1 MFILAFKPNALI
13 LEFTFSPSSKYHLSD
28 VGIISPYRN
37 QVDAIRREI
46 PNIDVNTVHKF
57 QGREKDTII
66 ISTVDDEKNDF
77 SDDPYLINVAV
88 SRAKKHLCIVASG
101 NEYGDGNINDLI
113 SYIRY
118 NNCEVVESKIYS
130 IFDYL
135 YSSYSDARM
144 QYLKDK
150 KRVSEYDSENLMF
163 ALLTEL
169 IEESGRN
176 DIGVVSHLPLNL
188 LLRDLEKMTDEEKKF
203 ATNPLT
209 HLDFALY
216 SKISKR
222 LLAAIEVDG
231 YTYHKEGTKQAE
243 RDLLKNSILEK
254 YDIPLLRFSTT
265 GSGEK
270 ERLENLLLGL

>member
-1 MFILAFKPNALI
+1 MSFYYSTNSRRMKSALS
-13 LEFTFSPSSKYHLSD
+13 LGAY
-28 VGIISPYRN
+28 
-37 QVDAIRREI
+37 
-46 PNIDVNTVHKF
+46 HKF

-88 SRAKKHLCIVASG
+88 SRAKKHLYIVASG
-101 NEYGDGNINDLI
+101 NNTGDGNINDLI

-118 NNCEVVESKIYS
+118 NNCEVVESKVYS

-135 YSSYSDARM
+135 FSNYSDARM

-163 ALLTEL
+163 ALLSET
-169 IEESGRN
+169 IEESERN
-176 DIGVVSHLPLNL
+176 DIGVICHLPLNII
-188 LLRDLEKMTDEEKKF
+188 LRDYDRLTDEEKRY

-209 HLDFALY
+209 HLDFAIY
-216 SKISKR
+216 SKISKKI
-222 LLAAIEVDG
+222 LAAIEVDG
-231 YTYHKEGTKQAE
+231 YTYHKEGTQQAN
-243 RDLLKNSILEK
+243 RDLLKNSIFEK
-254 YDIPLLRFSTT
+254 YDVPLLRFSTT

-270 ERLENLLLGL
+270 ERLNELLIGIS